1 MTQQKLTMY
10 QLEKNLIDELNQDKK
25 EILKDPQPKELMYGY
40 INSHSPLLNIEK
52 LQLACED
59 LELGYPSEDGLSA
72 GSTNAYEI
80 IDENIYQKL
89 EKVFLDWL
97 KSAKQQKRRKVA

>member
-25 EILKDPQPKELMYGY
+25 ELLKDKYPEEMLYGY
-40 INSHSPLLNIEK
+40 INSNVPFYNVEK
-52 LQLACED
+52 LQLACDD
-59 LELGYPSEDGLSA
+59 LWLGYPSEDGLSA
-72 GSTNAYEI
+72 GSTNAYDI
-80 IDENIYQKL
+80 IANNIYEKL
-89 EKVFLDWL
+89 EKVALDWL